1 MRAGWLDEAVK
12 VSKLRAGPNKTF
24 PRELAQEVE
33 LRLPVFLVNLPGLT
47 CHQARDWLAQKNIRI
62 QVPDVDRKIHGCMVA
77 EQERGFIF
85 LRANDSAAVQRFTL
99 AHEVA
104 HFVLDHLLPRARALE
119 ALGER
124 IRPVLDGEDEPN
136 IEEGLSAMLKRIP
149 LSHARLMDRGAS
161 GNICMGS
168 VDESE
173 HRADRLAYELLAP
186 ADRARPLLEGLPRER
201 GVAEL
206 VFRFGLTPPLASSY
220 ARILLGPEHRPFSI
234 QKYFPEEEEE

>member
-1 MRAGWLDEAVK
+1 VKAGWLDEAVK
-12 VSKLRAGPNKTF
+12 ASKLRASPRKTF
-24 PRELAQEVE
+24 PRELAKEVE
-33 LRLPVFLVNLPGLT
+33 LHLPVYLVSLPGLT
-47 CHQARDWLAQKNIRI
+47 CHQVRDWLAQKNSWV

-77 EQERGFIF
+77 EKDRGFIF
-85 LRANDSAAVQRFTL
+85 LRADDPVEVLRFTL

-104 HFVLDHLLPRARALE
+104 HFVLDHLLPRTRALA

-136 IEEGLSAMLKRIP
+136 IEEGLSAMFKRIP

-161 GNICMGS
+161 GNICLGS

-186 ADRARPLLEGLPRER
+186 ADRALPLLKGLPRAQ

-206 VFRFGLTPPLASSY
+206 ETRFGLPSQQATAY

-234 QKYFPEEEEE
+234 AKYFPEEED